1 MSGIERG
8 PEDRDDEDQRERKQ
22 RPDPRPWIQ
31 RLYFVELRLQHA
43 RGRPAER
50 DSQAARRR

>member
-31 RLYFVELRLQHA
+31 RLHFVEL
-43 RGRPAER
+43 
-50 DSQAARRR
+50 